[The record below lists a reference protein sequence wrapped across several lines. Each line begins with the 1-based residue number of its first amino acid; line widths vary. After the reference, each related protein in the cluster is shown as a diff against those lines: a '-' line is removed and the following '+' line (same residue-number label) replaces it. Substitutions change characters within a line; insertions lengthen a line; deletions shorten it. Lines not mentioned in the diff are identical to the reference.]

1 MHAFLWFASL
11 TLLLLSIKLV
21 IPKRSSLRLPPS
33 PWKLPLIGNLHL
45 LGLLPHRSLDKLAKK
60 HGPLMLVK
68 LGQVP
73 TLVLTSSE
81 MVREAMKTHDLNFA
95 NRPILRAAEILFYG
109 GKDMGFAPYG
119 EHWRQMRK
127 ICVINLFSAKRVQS
141 FKAAREE
148 EVAHLMDKISQACSL
163 HPLEP
168 LNMSQ
173 LLNLFSNDMICRAL
187 MGKFSGE
194 EGRNILFHK
203 LIEESIVLLS
213 GFNFV
218 DYFPSL
224 GWLSSFLGLDERAKR
239 NSSDWDA
246 VLCQIIHERRAIRN
260 GEKTKDDG
268 FVDILLSL
276 QKDPNLEIS
285 LTDEIIKALLMDLFG
300 AGIDTT
306 YIALEWS
313 MAELVKNPQIMRKLQ
328 DEVREI
334 ACGKLI
340 VKEEDLN
347 KMSYLKSVIKEVLRL
362 HPPAPLLVPR
372 ESVDS
377 CQIEGYDI
385 PRKTR
390 VIINYWSI
398 ARDPKTWDSPD
409 EFRPERFIDNPID
422 FKGQDYEYIPFG
434 SGRRICPG
442 MQFAISTIELALA
455 NLVYQ
460 FDWKLVGDMVPEEI
474 DMTESPGLTMRMKNN
489 LYLVANSCSVP

>member
-1 MHAFLWFASL
+1 MHAFLWFAPL
-11 TLLLLSIKLV
+11 TLLLLSIKL
-21 IPKRSSLRLPPS
+21 ILSKRSSVRLPPS
-33 PWKLPLIGNLHL
+33 PWKLPLIGNLHQ

-60 HGPLMLVK
+60 HGPIMLLK

-73 TLVLTSSE
+73 TLVVSSSQ
-81 MVREAMKTHDLNFA
+81 MAREIFKTHDLNFA
-95 NRPILRAAEILFYG
+95 NRPILRATEILVYG
-109 GKDMGFAPYG
+109 GSDMVWAPYG
-119 EHWRQMRK
+119 EYWRQMRK
-127 ICVINLFSAKRVQS
+127 ICLIDLLSVKRVKS
-141 FKAAREE
+141 FKASREE

-173 LLNLFSNDMICRAL
+173 VLNLFSNDMICRAM

-194 EGRNILFHK
+194 EGRNKLFHK
-203 LIEESIVLLS
+203 LIEEGTLLIS
-213 GFNFV
+213 GFNLV
-218 DYFPSL
+218 DCFPSL
-224 GWLSSFLGLDERAKR
+224 GWLSSLLGLDERAKR
-239 NSSDWDA
+239 ISSKWEA
-246 VLCQIIHERRAIRN
+246 VLSQIIQEHAIRN
-260 GEKTKDDG
+260 EEKTKEDG
-268 FVDILLSL
+268 FVDTLLSL
-276 QKDPNLEIS
+276 QKDPNLGIS
-285 LTDEIIKALLMDLFG
+285 LTDEIIKALLMDLLG

-328 DEVREI
+328 DEVRGI
-334 ACGKLI
+334 TCGNLI
-340 VKEEDLN
+340 VKEEDLS

-372 ESVDS
+372 ESMDS

-398 ARDPKTWDSPD
+398 ARDPKIWDSPE

-434 SGRRICPG
+434 SGRRVCPG

-455 NLVYQ
+455 NLVFW
-460 FDWKLVGDMVPEEI
+460 FDWKLVDDMVPQEV

-489 LYLVANSCSVP
+489 LYLVAKSCVP